1 MSESQLHSGG
11 AQLVKVLT
19 FFDLMVYGLVYVSP
33 VGPWGTWAFASDLA
47 GGAVALA
54 FLVGVAALI
63 FTAFSYATM
72 ALEAPDAGSVYT
84 YARVSMGEAV
94 GFLAGWMI
102 LLDYILLPALMY
114 VFCGATLGVFMPVL
128 PAWAWILIV
137 AAYNIAV
144 NWFGIKNSAR
154 FNFGTLIFQFVL
166 LFAVLL
172 PTTYALIKHG
182 SPIITSAPWWN
193 KNTTPYGL
201 FAATTLC
208 VSAFTGFDAIT
219 TLASEVRPE
228 QRRLIGA
235 SVVWTLVLLGVLGIV
250 NVWLLSDL
258 SVGLKFND
266 PTVATFDAVS
276 RRVDPT
282 LGTITAWAMAIVAA
296 ISITPPMVTAVAR
309 VLYAMAMNHEMPRA
323 LAKLHPRYGTPH
335 VALLVSG
342 GISILIALYFT
353 GQYDTL
359 TMIVN
364 FGAMTAF
371 IVVNAAVIALFVF
384 KRKSRRWLY
393 HVISPI
399 LGISMLVAVLTQ
411 MRKLGLIVGF
421 GWMIVG
427 VIVYWFTWRRRRMT
441 PGLAATPYG
450 EQPPDIQP

>member
-1 MSESQLHSGG
+1 MSESQLQSGG
-11 AQLVKVLT
+11 AQLFKVLT

-54 FLVGVAALI
+54 FLVGVVALL

-84 YARVSMGEAV
+84 YARVSMGEGV

-114 VFCGATLGVFMPVL
+114 VLCGATLGAFMPVL
-128 PAWAWILIV
+128 PAWGWILIV

-144 NWFGIKNSAR
+144 NWFGVKNSAR

-166 LFAVLL
+166 LFAVLF
-172 PTTYALIKHG
+172 PAIYALIKHG
-182 SPIITSAPWWN
+182 NPIFTSAPWWN
-193 KNTTPYGL
+193 KNATPRGL
-201 FAATTLC
+201 FSAATLC
-208 VSAFTGFDAIT
+208 VSAYTGFDAIT

-228 QRRLIGA
+228 QRNLIGR
-235 SVVWTLVLLGVLGIV
+235 SVVGTLAFLGVLGV
-250 NVWLLSDL
+250 VDVWLLSDL
-258 SVGLKFND
+258 SVGLKFED
-266 PTVATFDAVS
+266 PTVATFVAVS
-276 RRVDPT
+276 HRVDPT
-282 LGTITAWAMAIVAA
+282 LGAITAWAMAIVAA
-296 ISITPPMVTAVAR
+296 LSITPPMVTAVAR
-309 VLYAMAMNHEMPRA
+309 VLYAMAKNREMPRA

-342 GISILIALYFT
+342 ALSIVIALYFA
-353 GQYDTL
+353 GEFDTL
-359 TMIVN
+359 TTIVN

-371 IVVNAAVIALFVF
+371 IVVNASVVALFVV

-399 LGISMLVAVLTQ
+399 LGIGMLVAVLTQ

-421 GWMIVG
+421 GWMMVG
-427 VIVYWFTWRRRRMT
+427 VIVYWVTWRRRMTRALVT
-441 PGLAATPYG
+441 PGSEAANL
-450 EQPPDIQP
+450 

>member
-1 MSESQLHSGG
+1 VSEPQQPGG
-11 AQLVKVLT
+11 AQLFKVLT
-19 FFDLMVYGLVYVSP
+19 FFDLMVYGLVYISP

-54 FLVGVAALI
+54 FLVGVVALL

-84 YARVSMGEAV
+84 YARVSMGEGI

-114 VFCGATLGVFMPVL
+114 VLCGATLGAFMPVL

-137 AAYNIAV
+137 AAYNIVV

-154 FNFGTLIFQFVL
+154 FNFGTLIFQFAL

-172 PTTYALIKHG
+172 PAIYVLIKHG
-182 SPIITSAPWWN
+182 SPMVTSAPWWN
-193 KNTTPYGL
+193 KNATPRGL
-201 FAATTLC
+201 FSAATLC
-208 VSAFTGFDAIT
+208 VSAYTGFDAIT

-228 QRRLIGA
+228 QRRLIGRA
-235 SVVWTLVLLGVLGIV
+235 VVGTLVFLGVLGV
-250 NVWLLSDL
+250 ADVWLLSDL
-258 SVGLKFND
+258 SAGLRFAD

-276 RRVDPT
+276 HRVDPT
-282 LGTITAWAMAIVAA
+282 LGTLTAWAMAIVAA
-296 ISITPPMVTAVAR
+296 LSITPPMVTAVAR
-309 VLYAMAMNHEMPRA
+309 VLYAMAKNHEMPRA

-342 GISILIALYFT
+342 ALSIVIALYFA
-353 GQYDTL
+353 GEFDTL
-359 TMIVN
+359 TTIVN

-371 IVVNAAVIALFVF
+371 IVVNASVVALFAV
-384 KRKSRRWLY
+384 KRKSRRWLC
-393 HVISPI
+393 HVVSPI
-399 LGISMLVAVLTQ
+399 LGIAMLVAVLTQ

-421 GWMIVG
+421 GWMMVG
-427 VIVYWFTWRRRRMT
+427 LVVYWVTRRRRTTLVPIT
-441 PGLAATPYG
+441 PGSEAANP
-450 EQPPDIQP
+450 